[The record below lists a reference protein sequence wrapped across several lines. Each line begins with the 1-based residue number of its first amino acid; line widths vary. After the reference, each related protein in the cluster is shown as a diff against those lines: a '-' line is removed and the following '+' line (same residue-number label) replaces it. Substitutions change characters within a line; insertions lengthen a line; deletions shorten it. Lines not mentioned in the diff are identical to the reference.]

1 MFVQTEYLFKIH
13 PYHAIYMHKHLISYV
28 YHNIWLYF
36 RTFINELH
44 ALYSL
49 RIVML
54 CKSSMYVGGLAC
66 PTGLLRLKRYDHARF
81 QLSQSNSET
90 IGLNYDGCILYSLM
104 FPVQ

>member
-1 MFVQTEYLFKIH
+1 MSVQTKYLSIH
-13 PYHAIYMHKHLISYV
+13 NAVVPLHSIMRSLRSHC
-28 YHNIWLYF
+28 

-49 RIVML
+49 RIYAL
-54 CKSSMYVGGLAC
+54 QILAMYVGGLAC
-66 PTGLLRLKRYDHARF
+66 PTGPLRLKRYDHARF